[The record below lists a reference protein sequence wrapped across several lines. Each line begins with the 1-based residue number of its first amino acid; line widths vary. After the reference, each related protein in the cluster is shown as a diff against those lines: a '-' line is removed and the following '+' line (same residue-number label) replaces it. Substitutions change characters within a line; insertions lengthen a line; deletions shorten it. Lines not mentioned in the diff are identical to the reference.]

1 MNPHITLAPCR
12 VEHYPAL
19 IAYQLTGEQAEFSRP
34 PTDWLSGNIAF
45 SAAQLAVTILRGDE
59 PIGFF
64 VLDSGAG
71 RDDYSANPHAVL
83 LRSMS
88 LNPRHQ
94 GNGYARTALV
104 PATLDAFIRAHFP
117 ACDEIVLGVHHANR
131 AAVRLYQRAG
141 FANTGRTYDGLKGLQ
156 FIYHRVLV
164 REG

>member
-19 IAYQLTGEQAEFSRP
+19 TAYQLTGEQAEFSRP
-34 PTDWLSGNIAF
+34 PSDWLSGNIPF

-71 RDDYSANPHAVL
+71 RDAYSTNPHAVL

-117 ACDEIVLGVHHANR
+117 ACDEIVLGVHPPR
-131 AAVRLYQRAG
+131 RPAARLYQRVG
-141 FANTGRTYDGLKGLQ
+141 FADTGRTYDGLKGLQ
-156 FIYHRVLV
+156 FIYHRVLAH
-164 REG
+164 

>member
-1 MNPHITLAPCR
+1 MNPHIALAPCR

-19 IAYQLTGEQAEFSRP
+19 TAYQLSGEQAEFSRP
-34 PTDWLSGNIAF
+34 PRDWLSGNIAF

-71 RDDYSANPHAVL
+71 RDAYSANPHAVL

-131 AAVRLYQRAG
+131 AAVRLYQRVG
-141 FANTGRTYDGLKGLQ
+141 FADTGRTYDGLKGLQ

>member
-1 MNPHITLAPCR
+1 MNPRITLAPCR

-19 IAYQLTGEQAEFSRP
+19 IAYQLTGEQAEVSRP
-34 PTDWLSGNIAF
+34 PSDWLSGNIAF

-71 RDDYSANPHAVL
+71 RDEYSANPHAVL

-104 PATLDAFIRAHFP
+104 PATLDALIRAHLP

-131 AAVRLYQRAG
+131 AAIRLYQRAG
-141 FANTGRTYDGLKGLQ
+141 FDDTGRTYDGLKGLQ
-156 FIYHRVLV
+156 FIYHRVLAH
-164 REG
+164 

>member
-1 MNPHITLAPCR
+1 MNPRITLASCR
-12 VEHYPAL
+12 GEHYPAL
-19 IAYQLTGEQAEFSRP
+19 AAYQLTGEQAEFSRP
-34 PTDWLSGNIAF
+34 PSDWLSGNIAF

-71 RDDYSANPHAVL
+71 RDEYSANPHAVL

-88 LNPRHQ
+88 LHPRHQ

-104 PATLDAFIRAHFP
+104 PATLDAFIRAHLP

-141 FANTGRTYDGLKGLQ
+141 FDDTGRTYDGLKGLQ
-156 FIYHRVLV
+156 FIYHRVLAH
-164 REG
+164 

>member
-19 IAYQLTGEQAEFSRP
+19 TAYQLTGEQAEFSRP

-45 SAAQLAVTILRGDE
+45 SAAQLAVTILRDDE

>member
-1 MNPHITLAPCR
+1 MNPRITLAPCR

-19 IAYQLTGEQAEFSRP
+19 TAYQLTGEQAEFSRP
-34 PTDWLSGNIAF
+34 PSDWLSGNIAF

-71 RDDYSANPHAVL
+71 RDEYSANPHAVL

-88 LNPRHQ
+88 LHPRHQ
-94 GNGYARTALV
+94 GNGYARAALA
-104 PATLDAFIRAHFP
+104 PATLDAFIRAHLP
-117 ACDEIVLGVHHANR
+117 GCDEIVLGVHHANR
-131 AAVRLYQRAG
+131 AAIRLYQRVG
-141 FANTGRTYDGLKGLQ
+141 FEDTGRTYDGLKGLQ

>member
-1 MNPHITLAPCR
+1 MNPRITLAPCR
-12 VEHYPAL
+12 GEHYPAL
-19 IAYQLTGEQAEFSRP
+19 TAYQLSGVQAEFSRP
-34 PTDWLSGNIAF
+34 PTDWLSGNIPF

-104 PATLDAFIRAHFP
+104 PATLDAFIRAHLP

-131 AAVRLYQRAG
+131 AAVRLYLRVG
-141 FANTGRTYDGLKGLQ
+141 FADTGRTYDGLKGLQ

>member
-19 IAYQLTGEQAEFSRP
+19 TAYQLTGEQAEFSRP
-34 PTDWLSGNIAF
+34 PSDWLSGNIPF
-45 SAAQLAVTILRGDE
+45 GAAPLAVTILR
-59 PIGFF
+59 
-64 VLDSGAG
+64 
-71 RDDYSANPHAVL
+71 DDAYSTNPHAVL

-131 AAVRLYQRAG
+131 AAVRLYQRVG
-141 FANTGRTYDGLKGLQ
+141 FADTGRTYDGLKGLQ

>member
-12 VEHYPAL
+12 GEHYPAL
-19 IAYQLTGEQAEFSRP
+19 TAYQLTGEQAEFSRP

-131 AAVRLYQRAG
+131 AAVRLYQRVG
-141 FANTGRTYDGLKGLQ
+141 FADTGRTYDGLKGLQ

>member
-1 MNPHITLAPCR
+1 MNPRITLAPCR

-19 IAYQLTGEQAEFSRP
+19 TAYQLTGEQAEFSRP

-156 FIYHRVLV
+156 FIYHRVLAH
-164 REG
+164 

>member
-19 IAYQLTGEQAEFSRP
+19 TAYQLTGEQAEFSRP
-34 PTDWLSGNIAF
+34 PSDWLSGNIAF

-71 RDDYSANPHAVL
+71 RDEYSANPHAVL

-131 AAVRLYQRAG
+131 AAVRLYQRVG
-141 FANTGRTYDGLKGLQ
+141 FADTGRTSDGLKGLQ

>member
-1 MNPHITLAPCR
+1 MNPRITLASCR
-12 VEHYPAL
+12 GEHYPAL
-19 IAYQLTGEQAEFSRP
+19 AAYQLTGEQAEFSRP
-34 PTDWLSGNIAF
+34 PSDWLSGNIAF
-45 SAAQLAVTILRGDE
+45 SAAQLAVTILRGDV

-104 PATLDAFIRAHFP
+104 PATLDAFIRAHLP

-131 AAVRLYQRAG
+131 AAVRLYQRVG
-141 FANTGRTYDGLKGLQ
+141 FADTGRTYDGLKGLQ

>member
-1 MNPHITLAPCR
+1 MNPRITLAPCR

-19 IAYQLTGEQAEFSRP
+19 TAYQLTGEQAEFSRP

>member
-1 MNPHITLAPCR
+1 MNPRITLAPCR

-19 IAYQLTGEQAEFSRP
+19 TAYQLTGEQAEFSRP

-117 ACDEIVLGVHHANR
+117 ACDEIVLGVLPTP
-131 AAVRLYQRAG
+131 AAPMTV
-141 FANTGRTYDGLKGLQ
+141 
-156 FIYHRVLV
+156 
-164 REG
+164 

>member
-1 MNPHITLAPCR
+1 MNPHIALAPCR

-19 IAYQLTGEQAEFSRP
+19 TAYQLTGEQAEFSRP
-34 PTDWLSGNIAF
+34 PSDWLSGNIAF

-104 PATLDAFIRAHFP
+104 PATLDALIRAHLP

-131 AAVRLYQRAG
+131 AAIRLYQRAG
-141 FANTGRTYDGLKGLQ
+141 FDDTGRTYDGLKGLQ
-156 FIYHRVLV
+156 FIYHRVLAH
-164 REG
+164 

>member
-1 MNPHITLAPCR
+1 MNPRITLAPCR
-12 VEHYPAL
+12 GEHYPAL
-19 IAYQLTGEQAEFSRP
+19 TAYQLTGEQAEFSRP
-34 PTDWLSGNIAF
+34 PSDWLSGNIAF

-131 AAVRLYQRAG
+131 AAVRLYQRVG
-141 FANTGRTYDGLKGLQ
+141 FADTGRTYDGLKGLQ
-156 FIYHRVLV
+156 FIYHRVPV

>member
-19 IAYQLTGEQAEFSRP
+19 TAYQLTGEQAEFSRP

>member
-1 MNPHITLAPCR
+1 MNPRITLASCR
-12 VEHYPAL
+12 GEHYPAL
-19 IAYQLTGEQAEFSRP
+19 AAYQLTGEQAEFSRP
-34 PTDWLSGNIAF
+34 PSDWLSGNIAF

-104 PATLDAFIRAHFP
+104 PATLDAFIRAHLP

-131 AAVRLYQRAG
+131 AAVRLYQRVG
-141 FANTGRTYDGLKGLQ
+141 FADTGRTYDGLKGLQ

>member
-1 MNPHITLAPCR
+1 MNPRITLAPCR
-12 VEHYPAL
+12 GEHYPAL
-19 IAYQLTGEQAEFSRP
+19 TAYQLTGEQAEFSRP

>member
-1 MNPHITLAPCR
+1 MNPRITLASCR
-12 VEHYPAL
+12 GEHYPAL
-19 IAYQLTGEQAEFSRP
+19 AAYQLTGEQAEFSRP
-34 PTDWLSGNIAF
+34 PSDWLSGNIAF

-71 RDDYSANPHAVL
+71 RDEYSANPHAVL

-104 PATLDAFIRAHFP
+104 PATLDALIRAHLP

-131 AAVRLYQRAG
+131 AAIRLYQRAG
-141 FANTGRTYDGLKGLQ
+141 FDDTGRTYDGLKGLQ
-156 FIYHRVLV
+156 FIYHRVLAH
-164 REG
+164 

>member
-19 IAYQLTGEQAEFSRP
+19 TAYQLTGEQAEFSRP

-64 VLDSGAG
+64 VLDSGAD

-156 FIYHRVLV
+156 FIYHRVLAH
-164 REG
+164 

>member
-1 MNPHITLAPCR
+1 MNPRITLASCR
-12 VEHYPAL
+12 GEHYPAL
-19 IAYQLTGEQAEFSRP
+19 AAYQLTGEQAEFSRP
-34 PTDWLSGNIAF
+34 PSDWLSGNIAF

-104 PATLDAFIRAHFP
+104 PATLDAFIRAHLP

-131 AAVRLYQRAG
+131 AAVRLYQRVG
-141 FANTGRTYDGLKGLQ
+141 FADTGRTYDGLKGLQ
-156 FIYHRVLV
+156 FIYHRVLAH
-164 REG
+164 

>member
-19 IAYQLTGEQAEFSRP
+19 TAYQLTGEQAEFSRP
-34 PTDWLSGNIAF
+34 PSDWLSGNIAF

-71 RDDYSANPHAVL
+71 RDEYSANPHAVL

-156 FIYHRVLV
+156 FIYHRVLAH
-164 REG
+164 

>member
-1 MNPHITLAPCR
+1 MNPRITLAPCR
-12 VEHYPAL
+12 GEHYPAL
-19 IAYQLTGEQAEFSRP
+19 TAYQLTGEQAEFSRP
-34 PTDWLSGNIAF
+34 PSDWLSGNIAF

-71 RDDYSANPHAVL
+71 RDEYSANPHAVL

-104 PATLDAFIRAHFP
+104 PATLDALIRAHLP
-117 ACDEIVLGVHHANR
+117 ACDEIVHGVHHANR
-131 AAVRLYQRAG
+131 AAIRLYQRAG
-141 FANTGRTYDGLKGLQ
+141 FDDTGRTYDGLKGLQ
-156 FIYHRVLV
+156 FIYHRVLAH
-164 REG
+164 

>member
-34 PTDWLSGNIAF
+34 PSDWLSGNIPF
-45 SAAQLAVTILRGDE
+45 GAAPLAVTILLDDE

-104 PATLDAFIRAHFP
+104 PATLDAFIRAHLP

-131 AAVRLYQRAG
+131 AAVRLYQRVG
-141 FANTGRTYDGLKGLQ
+141 FADTGRTYDGLKGLQ

>member
-1 MNPHITLAPCR
+1 MNPHIALAPCR

-19 IAYQLTGEQAEFSRP
+19 TAYQLTGEQAEFSRP
-34 PTDWLSGNIAF
+34 PSDWL

-71 RDDYSANPHAVL
+71 RDAYSANPHAVL

-104 PATLDAFIRAHFP
+104 PATLDAFIRAHLP

-131 AAVRLYQRAG
+131 AAIRLYQRAG
-141 FANTGRTYDGLKGLQ
+141 FDDTGRTYDGLKGLQ

>member
-19 IAYQLTGEQAEFSRP
+19 TAYQLTGEQAEFSRP
-34 PTDWLSGNIAF
+34 PSDWLSGNIAF

-156 FIYHRVLV
+156 FIYHRVLAH
-164 REG
+164 

>member
-1 MNPHITLAPCR
+1 MNPHIALAPCR

-19 IAYQLTGEQAEFSRP
+19 TAYQLSGEQAEFSRP
-34 PTDWLSGNIAF
+34 PSDWLSGNIAF

-71 RDDYSANPHAVL
+71 RDAYSANPHAVL
-83 LRSMS
+83 MRSMS

-131 AAVRLYQRAG
+131 AAVRLYQRVG
-141 FANTGRTYDGLKGLQ
+141 FADTGRTYDGLKGLQ

>member
-1 MNPHITLAPCR
+1 MNPRITLASCR
-12 VEHYPAL
+12 GEHYPAL
-19 IAYQLTGEQAEFSRP
+19 AAYQLTGEQAEFSRP
-34 PTDWLSGNIAF
+34 PSDWLSGNIAF